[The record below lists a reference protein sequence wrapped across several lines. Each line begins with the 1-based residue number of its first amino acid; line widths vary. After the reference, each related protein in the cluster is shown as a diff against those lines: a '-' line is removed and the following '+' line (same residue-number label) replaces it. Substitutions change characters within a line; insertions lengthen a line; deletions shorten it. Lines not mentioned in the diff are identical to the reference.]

1 MQTNMADDQENSL
14 MEVTGNHDLNADTD
28 TVVVTAS
35 GIAVAESGGVN
46 EDILHQAFVGT
57 EDFDQEAVT
66 YAVQTDDHDVSQSV
80 AQEIANTVV
89 SDSGLDS
96 ATQLV
101 ATDNGFGTT
110 TYRVVGT
117 LHDGTI
123 SLPDDLI
130 AQTVAPE
137 SERTGQIEETEAGEI
152 ALIDSEEQQVLEG
165 QQVLVPVG
173 DDEPELQETVQTVDG
188 HVQDGE
194 EMAEEQPQQ
203 EQQTLRFTL
212 VEGGNQTGAPL
223 GSSQNP
229 IRIIQQGNNYT
240 PVQQL
245 TSDQLH
251 QIMQVCCTLSKVLYN
266 VNFARG
272 W

>member
-1 MQTNMADDQENSL
+1 MQTNMADDQENGL
-14 MEVTGNHDLNADTD
+14 MEVTENHDLNTD

-35 GIAVAESGGVN
+35 GIANAESGGVN

-57 EDFDQEAVT
+57 EGFDQEAVT
-66 YAVQTDDHDVSQSV
+66 YAVQTDSDDVSQSV
-80 AQEIANTVV
+80 AQQIAHTVV

-101 ATDNGFGTT
+101 ATDNDFGTT

-117 LHDGTI
+117 LPDGTI

-137 SERTGQIEETEAGEI
+137 NERAEQIEQTEGGEI
-152 ALIDSEEQQVLEG
+152 TLIDSEEQQVLEG

-173 DDEPELQETVQTVDG
+173 DDQQELQETVETVDQ
-188 HVQDGE
+188 HAQDGE
-194 EMAEEQPQQ
+194 EMVEEQPQQ

-251 QIMQVCCTLSKVLYN
+251 QIMQVCSLVAA
-266 VNFARG
+266 VVP
-272 W
+272 WVH

>member
-1 MQTNMADDQENSL
+1 MQTNMADDQENGL
-14 MEVTGNHDLNADTD
+14 MEVTGNHDLNTD

-35 GIAVAESGGVN
+35 GIATAESGGVN

-57 EDFDQEAVT
+57 EGFDQEAVT
-66 YAVQTDDHDVSQSV
+66 YAVQTDSDDVSQSV
-80 AQEIANTVV
+80 AQQIAQTVVSDSGLDTVV

-117 LHDGTI
+117 LPDGTI

-137 SERTGQIEETEAGEI
+137 NERAEQIEQTEGGGI
-152 ALIDSEEQQVLEG
+152 TLIDSEEQQVLEG

-173 DDEPELQETVQTVDG
+173 DDQQELQETVETVDQ
-188 HVQDGE
+188 HAQDGE

-251 QIMQVCCTLSKVLYN
+251 QIMQVCSIAIVPS
-266 VNFARG
+266 VR
-272 W
+272 